1 MRVDLGRFVVL
12 ACLVLLLPLTASA
25 QEATITGLVTDATG
39 AVLPGVT
46 IVAVHEA
53 AGNQFEA
60 VTDQRGAFRLP
71 VRVGTYRITAELAGF
86 TRLERMGIQLL
97 VGQAVQL
104 NLQMSPSNLQET
116 VTVTAEAPLIE
127 TTQSS
132 VGGNIDPL
140 QMSELPVQGREWMSL
155 ALLAPG
161 NRTTTIGDEPVT
173 VPREDNPAF
182 ALNLDGQQVGNTI
195 GAMNQP
201 RYSRDTIAEFEFV
214 SNRFDATQGRSPAA
228 MVNAVTKSGTN
239 NFIGSFGGYFRD
251 SDWNAEDHALQRKV
265 PFKNQQI
272 SATGGGPIV
281 RDRVHYFG
289 NYEFSRTPLT
299 SFARTPFPQFNIS
312 LSGKETIHLMG
323 GRLDNEFSP
332 STRLMF
338 KADGAKR
345 STPFGTLGANHLAGA
360 ATTDEK
366 EWRVLGDLTKVL
378 STRALNDLKVGYS
391 SAWWNQQPLSHWS
404 NHPQAAAGITVG
416 NPLIRMRGFQIAGSA
431 LQPRIW
437 EQKIT
442 TVRDDF
448 SFSYVAGGSHD
459 MKLGAEYLYSQ
470 SLSTNCN
477 NCMGIIT
484 ARGGPLPSAA
494 AMQQMFPDPFNVDTW
509 NLAPLNPLVQ
519 RYEIAV
525 GDFYR
530 PDVLPKYGAW
540 VQDDWH
546 VTNRLTLNLGVRYD
560 LIWNAFAQHRSFDR
574 WMAAN
579 RPQDADNL
587 QPRLGFAY
595 AVNDRTVVRGG
606 AGLYY
611 ADIPAAALNWAQLP
625 QKVAFIGVDAD
636 GRADFTVNPFNGP
649 RPTYD
654 QALQRFCYVKNV
666 PGCLYRD
673 LGELPPPP
681 EYAGVP
687 YMWQSSIGF
696 QRQLTDSAALTA
708 DYVYFHGGD
717 ENILLPNINQTFNA
731 ATGVN
736 YPFDDV
742 AHRYDPL
749 WGVIGMDPKTGWSNY
764 HGLQAAFTKRFS
776 SRWQASATYTLS
788 GFWNGDPAPFS
799 GLKEVTFPVPKD
811 LGRDY
816 SFAVTDQRHRAVFNG
831 IWQVGGGFQLSGTY
845 FYGSG
850 ERLSTIYGEDL
861 RGLGEGFEAISQR
874 LRPDGSIVPRNG
886 FVGDPVHR
894 LDVRLQERIPL
905 GGRRSIDGIL
915 ELFNVFNRANYGSFV
930 TDELSPLYGEPEYNS
945 NLAYAPRTV
954 QLGFRLTF

>member
-1 MRVDLGRFVVL
+1 MIPRVTAGLL
-12 ACLVLLLPLTASA
+12 AITILLALPVAARA
-25 QEATITGLVTDATG
+25 QEATVTGTVADSTG

-46 IVAVHEA
+46 VTATNEA
-53 AGNQFEA
+53 TGNNFTA
-60 VTDQRGAFRLP
+60 VTDGAGRFRLP
-71 VRVGTYRITAELAGF
+71 VRVGIYRLAIELSGF
-86 TRLERMGIQLL
+86 TTVTRTGVELL
-97 VGQAVQL
+97 VGQTVTVNAQL
-104 NLQMSPSNLQET
+104 SPSTIQET
-116 VTVTAEAPLIE
+116 VTVTGETPLIE

-132 VGGNIDPL
+132 VGGNIDPR

-161 NRTTTIGDEPVT
+161 NRTTTVGDEPVT

-182 ALNLDGQQVGNTI
+182 ALNLDGQQVGNTL
-195 GAMNQP
+195 GALNQP

-239 NFIGSFGGYFRD
+239 VFSGSVASYFRD
-251 SDWNAEDHALQRKV
+251 SDWNAEDHVLNRKV
-265 PFKNQQI
+265 PFENQQI

-289 NYEFSRTPLT
+289 NYEYNRTPLT
-299 SFARTPFPQFNIS
+299 SFSRTPFEHFNIS
-312 LSGKETIHLMG
+312 LSGKETIHMLG
-323 GRLDNEFSP
+323 GRLDNQFSP
-332 STRLMF
+332 NTRLMV
-338 KADGAKR
+338 KSDGAKR
-345 STPFGTLGANHLAGA
+345 FTPFATLGANHLAGA

-366 EWRVLGDLTKVL
+366 SWRVLGNLTNVL
-378 STRALNDLKVGYS
+378 SNRALNDFKAGYS
-391 SAWWNQQPLSHWS
+391 YIWWNQQPLSHWS

-416 NPLIRMRGFQIAGSA
+416 NPLIRLRGFQIAGSA
-431 LQPRIW
+431 LHPRIW
-437 EQKIT
+437 QQKVT
-442 TVRDDF
+442 TLRDDF
-448 SFSYVAGGSHD
+448 SFSYDARGRHD
-459 MKLGAEYLYSQ
+459 MKVGGEFLYSQ

-494 AMQQMFPDPFNVDTW
+494 AMEQMFPNPFDVDTW

-519 RYEIAV
+519 RYEIAI
-525 GDFYR
+525 GDFHR
-530 PDVLPKYGAW
+530 PDLLPKYGAW
-540 VQDDWH
+540 IQDDWQMS
-546 VTNRLTLNLGVRYD
+546 NRLTLNLGLRYD
-560 LIWNAFAQHRSFDR
+560 LIWNAFAQHRSFDK
-574 WMAAN
+574 WMAAG

-595 AVNDRTVVRGG
+595 TVTDRTVLRGG

-625 QKVAFIGVDAD
+625 QKVTFIGIEAD
-636 GRADFTVNPFNGP
+636 GRPDFVVNPFNGP
-649 RPTYD
+649 RPSYEESLT
-654 QALQRFCYVKNV
+654 RFCYVRNV
-666 PGCLYRD
+666 PGCLFRD

-687 YMWQSSIGF
+687 FMWQSSIGF
-696 QRQLTDSAALTA
+696 QHQLAGNTAVTA

-717 ENILLPNINQTFNA
+717 ENILLPNINQTFDP

-736 YPFDDV
+736 YPAEDV

-749 WGVIGMDPKTGWSNY
+749 WGVIGVDPKTGWSNY
-764 HGLQAAFTKRFS
+764 HGLQTAFTKRFS

-799 GLKEVTFPVPKD
+799 GLKEVTFAVPKD

-816 SFAVTDQRHRAVFNG
+816 SLAVTDQRHRLVFNG
-831 IWQVGGGFQLSGTY
+831 IWQAGGGFQLSGMY

-850 ERLSTIYGEDL
+850 ERLATIYGEDL

-894 LDVRLQERIPL
+894 VDIRLQERIPL
-905 GGRRSIDGIL
+905 VGRAAVDGIL
-915 ELFNVFNRANYGSFV
+915 EVFNLFDRANYGSYV
-930 TDELSPLYGEPEYNS
+930 TDELSPLYGQPQSNS
-945 NLAYAPRTV
+945 NLAYAPRTL
-954 QLGFRLTF
+954 QLGFRVTF